1 MPHLCCKKLDLY
13 YLQPIFPAWQAT
25 QSLPKAKRAECYIP
39 HLFLTCDTAVFVSQ
53 TFLKHLICIMPLVQE
68 ASDPP
73 LFPCLS
79 QQSSQRRKCEAA
91 G

>member
-1 MPHLCCKKLDLY
+1 MPHLCYKNLDLY
-13 YLQPIFPAWQAT
+13 HLQLIFPAWQAM

-39 HLFLTCDTAVFVSQ
+39 HLFLTDDTAVYMSQ
-53 TFLKHLICIMPLVQE
+53 NFLKHLICITPLVQE
-68 ASDPP
+68 ASDPL

-79 QQSSQRRKCEAA
+79 QQSSQRRKYEAA